1 MPDTKLKPTTLQYRA
16 TTTKRGYR
24 RLEHAYQGRIH

>member
-1 MPDTKLKPTTLQYRA
+1 MPDTKLKPNTLQYRA
-16 TTTKRGYR
+16 TTKRGYR